1 MRRMILAVAALGA
14 LAVPTSV
21 AAVGLASPAMAAS
34 GTTCAKLSGVV
45 TGTITFKKC
54 SFATGKD
61 KTNKTLSGQGIGL
74 ASGGTLT
81 WSPSGQTTTVGA
93 PSFTSPG
100 QGSCKP
106 KNTEY
111 IVNGTVTGGTST
123 HTQAGDPFDA
133 TVCVKNSNNK
143 ISLLKGTVA
152 TL

>member
-1 MRRMILAVAALGA
+1 MRRLILVVTAVATV
-14 LAVPTSV
+14 AVPTSI
-21 AAVGLASPAMAAS
+21 AVVTMAPQAGAAS
-34 GTTCAKLSGVV
+34 GTTCAKLSGNVAS
-45 TGTITFKKC
+45 TITFKKC
-54 SFATGKD
+54 FFTSGKD
-61 KTNKTLSGQGIGL
+61 KTNKSLSGQGLSL

-81 WSPSGQTTTVGA
+81 WAPSGQTTIVSA

-111 IVNGTVTGGTST
+111 IANATVVGGTST
-123 HTQAGDPFDA
+123 HTQSGDNFSA